1 VIAGFIA
8 LLVWSVAAVV
18 IAITIWRRRAQLVST
33 RGMGVRADLMRL
45 NEVPRVRVTDLTMTG
60 PDSAHLALV
69 TAPVNGEDGAEPPE
83 PTHDESSIGLEF
95 SIEMNE
101 SEPGWALLRE
111 WMERQC
117 VLGCVIPPDSRLI
130 RLRCLE
136 DLQPLTLRRSGPRI

>member
-1 VIAGFIA
+1 
-8 LLVWSVAAVV
+8 VWSVAVVV

-45 NEVPRVRVTDLTMTG
+45 KEVPRVRVSDLQMTG
-60 PDSAHLALV
+60 PDAAHLALV
-69 TAPVNGEDGAEPPE
+69 TAPADDGDGAEAPE
-83 PTHDESSIGLEF
+83 GSDDESSIGLEF

-101 SEPGWALLRE
+101 SEPGWALLRD
-111 WMERQC
+111 WNERQC

-136 DLQPLTLRRSGPRI
+136 DLQPLTLRRLGPRT

>member
-1 VIAGFIA
+1 MITGFIA
-8 LLVWSVAAVV
+8 LLVWSVAVVV

-45 NEVPRVRVTDLTMTG
+45 NEVPRVRVKELTMTG
-60 PDSAHLALV
+60 PDAAHLALV
-69 TAPVNGEDGAEPPE
+69 SAPLEGGDGGEPE
-83 PTHDESSIGLEF
+83 EVHDESSIGLEF

-111 WMERQC
+111 WIERQC

-136 DLQPLTLRRSGPRI
+136 DLQPLTVRRLGPRT

>member
-18 IAITIWRRRAQLVST
+18 IAITIWRRRKQLVSV

-45 NEVPRVRVTDLTMTG
+45 QEVPRVRVSNLKMTG
-60 PDSAHLALV
+60 PDAAHLALV
-69 TAPVNGEDGAEPPE
+69 SAPEGSGDGGEEPA
-83 PTHDESSIGLEF
+83 PTKEEDAIGLEF

-101 SEPGWALLRE
+101 SEPGWDLLRE
-111 WMERQC
+111 WIERQC

-136 DLQPLTLRRSGPRI
+136 DLQPLTLRRLGPRT